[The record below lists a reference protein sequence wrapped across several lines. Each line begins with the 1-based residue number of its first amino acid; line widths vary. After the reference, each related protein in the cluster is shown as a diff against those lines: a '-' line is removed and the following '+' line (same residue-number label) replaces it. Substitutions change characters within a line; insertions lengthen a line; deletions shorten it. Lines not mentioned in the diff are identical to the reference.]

1 MATGAFKGRR
11 LMADKTGDSRLYAV
25 ATAVFAGCAGV
36 TLYFC
41 HSMSGGMEM
50 SGGWTMSM
58 MWMRMPGQS
67 WAGAAAMFMGMW
79 VAMMVAM
86 MLPSAVPMLQRHRG
100 TWGMTG
106 LVAAGYFF
114 VWSAAGAGVYLPGVV
129 LGMAAMRWDAVSR
142 AVPYLT
148 AAAVLGA
155 GVLQFTPWKWRAL
168 SRCRGPFSCTN
179 GGMMRE
185 WDAWKRGVQ
194 CGVRCV
200 TCCFGPTLI
209 LLALGMMNPVVI
221 GIITV
226 LIAMEK
232 LLPEPKYVV
241 RGAGVLAVIW
251 GVGMLV

>member
-1 MATGAFKGRR
+1 MSARVK
-11 LMADKTGDSRLYAV
+11 SRDPGLYA
-25 ATAVFAGCAGV
+25 AAAGLFAVCAAL

-41 HSMSGGMEM
+41 RSMSGGMEM

-67 WAGAAAMFMGMW
+67 WTGAAAMFMAMW
-79 VAMMVAM
+79 AAMMVAM
-86 MLPSAVPMLQRHRG
+86 MLPSAFPMLQRHHS
-100 TWGMTG
+100 TWATTG

-114 VWSAAGAGVYLPGVV
+114 IWSAAGAAVYLPGVI
-129 LGMAAMRWDAVSR
+129 LGLAAMRWDSVSR

-148 AAAVLGA
+148 AMGVLAA
-155 GVLQFTPWKWRAL
+155 GVLQFTSWKWQAL
-168 SRCRGPFSCTN
+168 SRCRGPFSCAN
-179 GGMMRE
+179 CALMSPGQ
-185 WDAWKRGVQ
+185 AWKRGVQ
-194 CGVRCV
+194 CGTCCV

-241 RGAGVLAVIW
+241 KAAGALAVIW
-251 GVGMLV
+251 GVALLV

>member
-1 MATGAFKGRR
+1 
-11 LMADKTGDSRLYAV
+11 MADETGDSRLYV
-25 ATAVFAGCAGV
+25 VLTAVFAVCAGL

-67 WAGAAAMFMGMW
+67 WAGAGAMFMGMW

-86 MLPSAVPMLQRHRG
+86 MLPSAVPMLQRHCG
-100 TWGMTG
+100 TWGTTW

-114 VWSAAGAGVYLPGVV
+114 VWSAAGVAVYLPGVI
-129 LGMAAMRWDAVSR
+129 LGMAAMRWESVSR

-155 GVLQFTPWKWRAL
+155 GILQFTPWKWQAL
-168 SRCRGPFSCTN
+168 SRCRCGEKCGESKS
-179 GGMMRE
+179 
-185 WDAWKRGVQ
+185 AWTRGIE
-194 CGVRCV
+194 CGLCCV
-200 TCCFGPTLI
+200 TSCFGPTLI